1 MATWDEVQEAARA
14 AFALDRD
21 DAHEFALTMPIGL
34 GRAQRVMV
42 RRYDGL
48 DTELVELRSA
58 FAEAEDLDPR
68 QVLDDNLHLAIG
80 SVAQHGRYLVVVQ
93 KVALSHTTV
102 EGILFYAIRVAQIA
116 DSLEA
121 RQGEDRF

>member
-1 MATWDEVQEAARA
+1 MTTWEEVQQAARA

-21 DAHEFALTMPIGL
+21 EAHEFAITMPIGL

-42 RRYDGL
+42 RRYDGM
-48 DTELVELRSA
+48 DTVLVELRSA
-58 FAEAEDLDPR
+58 FAEAEELDP
-68 QVLDDNLHLAIG
+68 QQALDDNLHLAIG

-93 KVALSHTTV
+93 KVALVHTTV

-116 DSLEA
+116 DSLEQ
-121 RQGEDRF
+121 RQGKDRF